1 MMIKTIFSV
10 KGVFEDKE
18 RTKDLT
24 TMAIEV
30 LARELAEQMAVT
42 IRRKVLTEDE
52 VEKIALDEMRRVE
65 EKFQKMSDKDVDEFI
80 NSKVEVLMKELFED

>member
-1 MMIKTIFSV
+1 MIKTIFSV